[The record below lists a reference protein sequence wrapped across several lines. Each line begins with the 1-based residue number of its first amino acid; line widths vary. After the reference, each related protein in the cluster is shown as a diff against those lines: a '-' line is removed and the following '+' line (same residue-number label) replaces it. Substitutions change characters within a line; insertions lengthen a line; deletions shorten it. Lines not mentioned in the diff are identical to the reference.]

1 MEGLA
6 TLGIVAVG
14 IVVAVGLSYAS
25 MHAVLFL
32 MPNRP
37 PEDE

>member
-6 TLGIVAVG
+6 TVGIIALG

-25 MHAVLFL
+25 MQAFLFFL
-32 MPNRP
+32 PTRQHP
-37 PEDE
+37 KE